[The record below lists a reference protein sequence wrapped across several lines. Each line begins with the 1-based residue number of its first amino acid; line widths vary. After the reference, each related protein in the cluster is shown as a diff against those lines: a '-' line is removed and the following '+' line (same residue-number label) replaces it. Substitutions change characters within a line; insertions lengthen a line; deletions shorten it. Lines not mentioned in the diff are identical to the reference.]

1 MIHLD
6 RERIKMNAIRET
18 ESICP
23 ECLNVLPATLLVEDS
38 KVYMKK
44 TLSRPRGVQRSGLG
58 RLP

>member
-44 TLSRPRGVQRSGLG
+44 TLSRPRGVQR
-58 RLP
+58 